1 MARSGGTSTGAE
13 TGASRERLRVVG
25 AVLAVLVAAAAA
37 GFLAGEGFGTGTADG
52 ARGLIVAVAVG
63 LLAAGATVGV
73 WRVNRRHAA
82 RLGIS
87 TSRYLRVARSVRRG
101 EAPDD
106 AVERAAAADLVRR
119 MRRGPG
125 SSSHRW
131 APRLLIGGGGL
142 WGAAGVVFIA
152 DDAYGWAL
160 YAFAMMGLVLV
171 QLVSLRRRGRRLEA
185 AARALGT

>member
-1 MARSGGTSTGAE
+1 MARPVGTGTDAGV
-13 TGASRERLRVVG
+13 SRERLRVVG
-25 AVLAVLVAAAAA
+25 VVLAVLVAAAA
-37 GFLAGEGFGTGTADG
+37 GFLAGGGFGTGTAD
-52 ARGLIVAVAVG
+52 AVRGLVVALAVG

-106 AVERAAAADLVRR
+106 PVERAAAADLVSR

-125 SSSHRW
+125 SVSHRW
-131 APRLLIGGGGL
+131 APRLLIGGGVL
-142 WGAAGVVFIA
+142 WGVAGLVFIA

-171 QLVSLRRRGRRLEA
+171 QLVSLRRRERRLEA
-185 AARALGT
+185 AARGLGI

>member
-1 MARSGGTSTGAE
+1 MARPVGTGTDA
-13 TGASRERLRVVG
+13 GASRERLRVVG
-25 AVLAVLVAAAAA
+25 VVLAVLVVAAVA
-37 GFLAGEGFGTGTADG
+37 GFLAGGGFGTGTAD
-52 ARGLIVAVAVG
+52 AVRGLVVALAAG

-73 WRVNRRHAA
+73 RRVNRRHAA

-106 AVERAAAADLVRR
+106 PVERAAAADLVSR

-125 SSSHRW
+125 SVSHRW
-131 APRLLIGGGGL
+131 APRLLIGGGVL

-152 DDAYGWAL
+152 DGAYGWAL

-171 QLVSLRRRGRRLEA
+171 QLVSLRRRERRLEA
-185 AARALGT
+185 AARGLGI